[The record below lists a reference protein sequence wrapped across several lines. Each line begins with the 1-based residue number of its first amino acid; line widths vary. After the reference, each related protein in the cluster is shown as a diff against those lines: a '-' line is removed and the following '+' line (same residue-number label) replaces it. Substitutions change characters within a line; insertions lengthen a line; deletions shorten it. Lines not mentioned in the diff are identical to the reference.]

1 MKKHCALCLNERK
14 LCKSHIIPE
23 FVYKPLYNEDRRI
36 DVLSVLPNRK
46 DWQEQKGLWEYLLC
60 ETCEQKLSVCENYS
74 RKVLFG
80 GTTIEG
86 EQEGNLIRVRGLDY
100 ANFKLFQLSILWRS
114 SVSSLPFFERVNLGH
129 HEEELRQ
136 LLVNSAPGAALQ
148 YPCVMFALKS
158 PTGVV
163 TDLIMQP
170 ERMRLDGHTAYR
182 FIFGGILW
190 AFIVS
195 SHTAVKI
202 LSDVVLNEDG
212 SLSLL
217 IRPPEEIR
225 PLSSFAQ
232 KHRELGR
239 S

>member
-1 MKKHCALCLNERK
+1 MKKLCALCFNERK

-36 DVLSVLPNRK
+36 EVLSVLPNRK

-60 ETCEQKLSVCENYS
+60 ETCEQKFSVWENYS
-74 RKVLFG
+74 RKVLYG
-80 GTTIEG
+80 GTPIEG
-86 EQEGNLIRVRGLDY
+86 DQEGNLIRVRGLDY

-114 SVSSLPFFERVNLGH
+114 SVASLPFFERVKLGH
-129 HEEELRQ
+129 HEEKIR
-136 LLVNSAPGAALQ
+136 LLLLNSSPAAALQ

-170 ERMRLDGHTAYR
+170 ERMRLDGHTSYR
-182 FIFGGILW
+182 FIFGGFLW
-190 AFIVS
+190 AFVVS
-195 SHTAVKI
+195 SHSTLKI
-202 LSDVVLNEDG
+202 LSEVVLNEHG
-212 SLSLL
+212 SLCLML
-217 IRPPEEIR
+217 RPPEEIR
-225 PLSSFAQ
+225 PLWSFA
-232 KHRELGR
+232 KRHKEMGR